1 MSERELVEVF
11 RAKDSPQAH
20 MLRAALEEAGIAAAI
35 QGDLLEPAWG
45 ELDVGWSGAPRIM
58 VASGDAATAR
68 EIIARAEAARA
79 SRAASS
85 PEAAEIDTCLACGA
99 RMADGDEKCPACGWS
114 YKSG

>member
-20 MLRAALEEAGIAAAI
+20 MLRAALEEAGIKAAIEGELAAA
-35 QGDLLEPAWG
+35 PFP
-45 ELDVGWSGAPRIM
+45 LDEDWSAAPRIM
-58 VASGDAATAR
+58 VARQDAATAR
-68 EIIARAEAARA
+68 EIVARAEAARA

-99 RMADGDEKCPACGWS
+99 RMADGDEKCSVCGWS
-114 YKSG
+114 YKSD